1 MSRSLRIAAPLV
13 LGLGALLFSASPAR
27 AAMSA
32 PPTIA
37 RLVNGGLDADAAGKA
52 KHEVRRDRTR
62 FSVEVE
68 KLPAGRYEL
77 RVGGAEKA
85 ALAVNALGR
94 GKAEF
99 STRRSGADRMK
110 LPLDFDPSGQLI
122 EVAQGGSVFLSVV
135 FPNVTGDG
143 GGTGGG
149 TGGSGGGSG
158 SGGGVGNGG
167 GVPADQRTRVDLV
180 SKGLR
185 RVPRRLR
192 PDPLQGRDR
201 GRPRRLLPGLRR
213 RHAARNA
220 ARGAQLGER
229 RDRGPGRVRHQDRGR
244 QAAAGLRPARQA
256 RRRHRRRR
264 DDPAGR
270 LPLRFQGA
278 PPPGPAPPAPG
289 TPLLGAGFLF
299 CGRGVIGG
307 RETRVCVLD
316 ANGEAAGE
324 GIATDRAPPS

>member
-1 MSRSLRIAAPLV
+1 MSRALRVAAPLA
-13 LGLGALLFSASPAR
+13 LGLGVLLIPAAPAR

-37 RLVNGGLDADAAGKA
+37 RLVNAGLDADAAGKA

-85 ALAVNALGR
+85 SLAVNALGR

-99 STRRSGADRMK
+99 STRRSGADRIK
-110 LPLDFDPSGQLI
+110 LPLDFNPSGQLI

-135 FPNVTGDG
+135 FPNVTGDGGGGIG

-180 SKGLR
+180 STGAIARAKGYAEY
-185 RVPRRLR
+185 RV
-192 PDPLQGRDR
+192 DSGRIRFKVEIEDVPAGSYPVFVDGAQR
-201 GRPRRLLPGLRR
+201 ATLV
-213 RHAARNA
+213 AARNA
-220 ARGAQLGER
+220 ASGEIEGQVEFDTR
-229 RDRGPGRVRHQDRGR
+229 TE
-244 QAAAGLRPARQA
+244 AGK
-256 RRRHRRRR
+256 
-264 DDPAGR
+264 
-270 LPLRFQGA
+270 LPLNFDPRGKLVAVSDGGA
-278 PPPGPAPPAPG
+278 TILQVVFP
-289 TPLLGAGFLF
+289 
-299 CGRGVIGG
+299 
-307 RETRVCVLD
+307 
-316 ANGEAAGE
+316 
-324 GIATDRAPPS
+324 

>member
-180 SKGLR
+180 STGAIARAKGYAEYR
-185 RVPRRLR
+185 ADSGRIRFKVEIEDVPAGSYPVFVDGTQRAT
-192 PDPLQGRDR
+192 
-201 GRPRRLLPGLRR
+201 LL
-213 RHAARNA
+213 AARNSA
-220 ARGAQLGER
+220 SGEIEGQVEF
-229 RDRGPGRVRHQDRGR
+229 DTKTE
-244 QAAAGLRPARQA
+244 AGK
-256 RRRHRRRR
+256 
-264 DDPAGR
+264 
-270 LPLRFQGA
+270 LPLDFDPRGKLVAVTDGGA
-278 PPPGPAPPAPG
+278 TILQVVFP
-289 TPLLGAGFLF
+289 
-299 CGRGVIGG
+299 
-307 RETRVCVLD
+307 
-316 ANGEAAGE
+316 
-324 GIATDRAPPS
+324 

>member
-1 MSRSLRIAAPLV
+1 
-13 LGLGALLFSASPAR
+13 
-27 AAMSA
+27 MSA

-37 RLVNGGLDADAAGKA
+37 RLVNAGLDADAAGKA

-85 ALAVNALGR
+85 SLAVNALGR

-143 GGTGGG
+143 GGGIGGG

-180 SKGLR
+180 STGAIARAKGYAEY
-185 RVPRRLR
+185 RV
-192 PDPLQGRDR
+192 DSGRIRFKVEIEDVPAGSYPVFVDGAQR
-201 GRPRRLLPGLRR
+201 ATLV
-213 RHAARNA
+213 AARNA
-220 ARGAQLGER
+220 ASGEIEGQVEFDTR
-229 RDRGPGRVRHQDRGR
+229 TE
-244 QAAAGLRPARQA
+244 AGK
-256 RRRHRRRR
+256 
-264 DDPAGR
+264 
-270 LPLRFQGA
+270 LPLNFDPRGKLVAVSDGGA
-278 PPPGPAPPAPG
+278 TILQVVFP
-289 TPLLGAGFLF
+289 
-299 CGRGVIGG
+299 
-307 RETRVCVLD
+307 
-316 ANGEAAGE
+316 
-324 GIATDRAPPS
+324 